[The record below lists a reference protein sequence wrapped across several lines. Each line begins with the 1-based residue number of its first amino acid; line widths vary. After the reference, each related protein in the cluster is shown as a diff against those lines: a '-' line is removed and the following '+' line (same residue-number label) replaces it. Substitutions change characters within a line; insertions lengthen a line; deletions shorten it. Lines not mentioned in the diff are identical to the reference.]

1 MMNKDFKFF
10 ICDFET
16 TGLDFRKDYP
26 IEIGG
31 MFTDS
36 DFNILGTYRSLIKFS
51 RLVTEITENNDQ
63 WPEKYLGAYK
73 VHKIDASVISSE
85 TNSYEDRL
93 IGVKPPHII
102 AEQLYELCSIYNK
115 GKRKVII
122 VSDNAQFEFWF
133 MKKIFE
139 DSNVEFPFHY
149 CAWDTSMLLELS
161 GVGDPS
167 HTHRAFTDAT
177 SLYQALVRARE
188 RLNLF

>member
-1 MMNKDFKFF
+1 MKKSFTFF
-10 ICDFET
+10 MCDFET

-31 MFTDS
+31 LFTDS
-36 DFNILGTYRSLIKFS
+36 DFNILGTYQSLIKFS
-51 RLVTEITENNDQ
+51 ALVTEITENNDQ
-63 WPEKYLGAYK
+63 WPKKYLGAYK
-73 VHKIDASVISSE
+73 VHNIDASVISSE
-85 TNSYEDRL
+85 TSSYEDRL

-102 AEQLYELCSIYNK
+102 AEQLCELCSIYNK

-149 CAWDTSMLLELS
+149 CAWDTSMILELS
-161 GVGDPS
+161 GIGDPKPV
-167 HTHRAFTDAT
+167 HRAFGDAGL
-177 SLYQALVRARE
+177 LYQSLIRARE

>member
-1 MMNKDFKFF
+1 MKKDFTFF

-36 DFNILGTYRSLIKFS
+36 KFCILGVYQSLIKFS
-51 RLVTEITENNDQ
+51 KLVMEITENNDQ

-73 VHKIDASVISSE
+73 VHKIDALVISSE
-85 TNSYEDRL
+85 VGSYEDRL
-93 IGVKPPHII
+93 IGIRPPHII

-115 GKRKVII
+115 GKREVII
-122 VSDNAQFEFWF
+122 LSDNAQFEFWF

-139 DSNVEFPFHY
+139 DSSVEFPFHY
-149 CAWDTSMLLELS
+149 CAWDSSILLELS
-161 GVGDPS
+161 GIGDPR
-167 HTHRAFTDAT
+167 HVHRAFGDAGR
-177 SLYQALVRARE
+177 LYQSLVRARE

>member
-1 MMNKDFKFF
+1 MNKDFTFF

-31 MFTDS
+31 LFTD
-36 DFNILGTYRSLIKFS
+36 FNFNVLGTYRSLIQFS
-51 RLVTEITENNDQ
+51 GLITEITKNADQ

-73 VHKIDASVISSE
+73 VHKIDASVISCE
-85 TNSYEDRL
+85 ANSYEDRL
-93 IGVKPPHII
+93 MGVKPPHII

-122 VSDNAQFEFWF
+122 VSDNAPFEFWF

-139 DSNVEFPFHY
+139 EAKVEFPFHY
-149 CAWDTSMLLELS
+149 CAWDSSMLLELS
-161 GVGDPS
+161 GVGDPKPV
-167 HTHRAFTDAT
+167 HRAFGDAGL
-177 SLYQALVRARE
+177 LYQSLVRARE